1 MVTTTQRRLTRLA
14 AITAVALCTLAA
26 PPANAEP
33 GVTRTELQRVPAP
46 FPGFDIVQTRSE
58 IPVGVD
64 SGMHSH
70 PGPETGYILQGSV
83 DIIFSGNA
91 EAEPDHHYQQGDPVQ
106 IPAGAVHNV
115 RNVGE
120 VPVFML
126 STYVIDASQPLVTP
140 R

>member
-1 MVTTTQRRLTRLA
+1 MITTTQRRLTRLA
-14 AITAVALCTLAA
+14 AITAVALCALAA
-26 PPANAEP
+26 PLANAEP
-33 GVTRTELQRVPAP
+33 GVTRTELQRLPAP

-70 PGPETGYILQGSV
+70 PGPEIGYILQGSV
-83 DIIFSGNA
+83 DIIFSGNS
-91 EAEPDHHYQQGDPVQ
+91 EAEPIQHFRQGDPVH
-106 IPAGAVHNV
+106 IPASAVHDV

-126 STYVIDASQPLVTP
+126 STYVIDASRPLVTP